1 MGAVSLKEYVR
12 KRKFENTP
20 EPAPT
25 AVEPA
30 ERTQGRLFIQRHDA
44 TRLHYDLRLE
54 IGGTLKSWAVPK
66 GPSQVPLS
74 KQLAMHVED
83 HPLSYGDFE
92 GNIPQGNYGAGSVML
107 WDVGTFEVLKDG
119 DGEAQLARGDLKF
132 RANGQ
137 KMKGEFALV
146 LMKGRGK
153 GNEWLLIKKR
163 DEFADENY
171 DIEALAYSVKTGRTQ
186 EEIAQEL
193 PPKNETKAAT
203 KTTTKKSARKSKGTA
218 RSKSQPQSRLSPG
231 ELPGAKAAPMP
242 STVAVMLASSS
253 DRPPEGGNWV
263 YEIKWDGVRA
273 ICYIENGRIRM
284 VSRNGNSFDRQYPEL
299 TVIPHHVAA
308 GTAILDAEIAALD
321 DQGRSRFGLLQPR
334 IHQTNPN
341 EVAHLSRKSPVKL
354 FVFDL
359 LYWDG
364 YDLRGTPLLDRKRA
378 LNEIVTP
385 GDRIQVS
392 EHFAV
397 DGNEILDA
405 AKQMGLEGVI
415 AKDAKSTYEP
425 KRSRCWLKLKVTG
438 QQEFVICGYT
448 HGERATFSSLVLG
461 VFDDDQLRYVGCVGT
476 GFNDKSLH
484 AIYKKLKPLETKT
497 NPFGKR
503 IDVLRKVTWV
513 EPQLLC
519 EVKFS
524 EWTQDGRLRAPVF
537 LGLRDDKRVTD
548 VVREGA
554 SDEPLFPKGRKE
566 VTHIIDGKN
575 LKFTNLD
582 KVWFPTDGYTK
593 RDILNYY
600 DAVAEWMVPHLAGRP
615 LSLKRY
621 PGGIHEE
628 FFFQKDIPETYPGW
642 LRIEPIYSEHRGEP
656 IRFVVA
662 DDRATLL
669 FLTNLGCIDQNPWMS
684 RVESLD
690 YPDYIL
696 IDLDPQECTFD
707 RILEAMGLVRNVLD
721 EIGLAGYP
729 KTTGGDGMHVFVPVE
744 PRYTYEQARSF
755 AEIVSQV
762 VIGEKPDLFTTPRSV
777 AKRRKGRVYFDYL
790 QISSGKTIAAPYV
803 TRAYD
808 GAPVATPLHW
818 DEVKKGLTPK
828 TFTIE
833 NAVARFREVGDL
845 FQPVLTKPQKLEPA
859 LKKLGKLIKP
869 T

>member
-1 MGAVSLKEYVR
+1 MSLKEYAR

-20 EPAPT
+20 EPAP
-25 AVEPA
+25 AALEPT

-92 GNIPQGNYGAGSVML
+92 GNIPKGNYGAGSVML
-107 WDVGTFEVLKDG
+107 WDYGTFEVLKDG

-132 RANGQ
+132 HAHGQ

-163 DEFADENY
+163 DEFAEEDY

-186 EEIAQEL
+186 EEIAQDL
-193 PPKNETKAAT
+193 PPR
-203 KTTTKKSARKSKGTA
+203 KKSAAAKKKAAGL
-218 RSKSQPQSRLSPG
+218 KP
-231 ELPGAKAAPMP
+231 EDLPNAKKAPMP
-242 STVAVMLASSS
+242 ANIQPMLATLA
-253 DRPPEGGNWV
+253 DHPPEGSKWV

-273 ICYIENGRIRM
+273 ICYIEDGRVRM
-284 VSRNGNSFDRQYPEL
+284 LSRNGNSFDRQYPEL
-299 TVIPHHVAA
+299 SVIPRQIAA
-308 GTAILDAEIAALD
+308 DTAIIDAEIAVLD
-321 DQGRSRFGLLQPR
+321 EQGRSRFGLIQPR
-334 IHQTNPN
+334 IHQTNAN
-341 EVAHLSRKSPVKL
+341 EVAHLARKTPVKM
-354 FVFDL
+354 FAFDL
-359 LYWDG
+359 LYWNG
-364 YDLRGTPLLDRKRA
+364 YDLRNASLLDRKRA
-378 LNEIVTP
+378 LAEIVTP
-385 GDRIQVS
+385 SERIQVS
-392 EHFAV
+392 EHFLV
-397 DGNEILDA
+397 KGHEILEA
-405 AKQMGLEGVI
+405 ARQMGLEGVI
-415 AKDAKSTYEP
+415 AKEATSKYEP

-448 HGERATFSSLVLG
+448 HGERSTFSSLVLG
-461 VFDDDQLRYVGCVGT
+461 VYDEGELNFAGCVGT
-476 GFNDKSLH
+476 GFNDQTL
-484 AIYKKLKPLETKT
+484 AQIWKKLKPLETTK
-497 NPFGKR
+497 NPFSKR
-503 IDVLRKVTWV
+503 IDVLREVTWV
-513 EPQLLC
+513 EPKLLC
-519 EVKFS
+519 EVKFT

-537 LGLRDDKRVTD
+537 IRLRDDKNAEE
-548 VVREGA
+548 VVRESA
-554 SDEPLFPKGRKE
+554 PDELRFPKDKKE
-566 VTHIIDGKN
+566 VSLTIDGKV

-582 KVWFPTDGYTK
+582 KVWFPQDGFTK
-593 RDILNYY
+593 RDVLNYY
-600 DAVAEWMVPHLAGRP
+600 DAVADVMVPHLAGHP

-621 PGGIHEE
+621 PNGIHED
-628 FFFQKDIPETYPGW
+628 FFFQKDIPGSYPNW

-684 RVESLD
+684 HVETLD

-696 IDLDPQECTFD
+696 IDLDPQECPFEK
-707 RILEAMGLVRNVLD
+707 ILDAMALVKDVLE
-721 EIGLAGYP
+721 EIGLKGYP

-755 AEIVSQV
+755 AEILAQV
-762 VIGEKPDLFTTPRSV
+762 VIGQRPELFTTPRSV

-803 TRAYD
+803 VRAYD
-808 GAPVATPLHW
+808 GAPVATPLQW
-818 DEVKKGLTPK
+818 DEVKHGLTPK
-828 TFTIE
+828 TFNLT
-833 NAVARFREVGDL
+833 NALDRFKEVGDL
-845 FQPVLTKPQKLEPA
+845 FKPVLTNRQKLEPS
-859 LKKLGKLIKP
+859 LKKLAKLVQAQ
-869 T
+869 

>member
-1 MGAVSLKEYVR
+1 MSLKEYVR

-25 AVEPA
+25 AIEPA

-83 HPLSYGDFE
+83 HPISYGDFE
-92 GNIPQGNYGAGSVML
+92 GNIPKGNYGAGSVML
-107 WDVGTFEVLKDG
+107 WDVGTFEILKDG
-119 DGEAQLARGDLKF
+119 DGEGQLARGDLKF

-163 DEFADENY
+163 DEFADEQY
-171 DIEALAYSVKTGRTQ
+171 DVEALAYSVKTGRTQ

-193 PPKNETKAAT
+193 PPKTAAPKKKA
-203 KTTTKKSARKSKGTA
+203 ARKSTCKSKAKAGT
-218 RSKSQPQSRLSPG
+218 RL
-231 ELPGAKAAPMP
+231 EDLPGAKAAAMP
-242 STVAVMLASSS
+242 SNVSVMLASLA
-253 DRPPEGGNWV
+253 DGPPEKGDWV

-273 ICYIENGRIRM
+273 ICYIEDGRIRM

-299 TVIPHHVAA
+299 SVIPHHLSAT
-308 GTAILDAEIAALD
+308 TAILDAEIAALD
-321 DQGRSRFGLLQPR
+321 EQGRSRFGLLQPR
-334 IHQTNPN
+334 IHQTNAN

-359 LYWDG
+359 LYCDG
-364 YDLRGTPLLDRKRA
+364 YDLRGVPLLERKRV

-397 DGNEILDA
+397 DGHEILEA
-405 AKQMGLEGVI
+405 ARQMGLEGVI
-415 AKDAKSTYEP
+415 AKDPKSTYEP
-425 KRSRCWLKLKVTG
+425 KRSRSWLKLKVTG
-438 QQEFVICGYT
+438 RQEFLICGYT

-461 VFDDDQLRYVGCVGT
+461 VNDEDTLRYVGCVGT
-476 GFNDKSLH
+476 GFDDKMLQ
-484 AIYKKLKPLETKT
+484 ALYKKLKPLETKT

-513 EPQLLC
+513 EPRLLC
-519 EVKFS
+519 EVKFG

-537 LGLRDDKRVTD
+537 VGLREDKAASE
-548 VVREGA
+548 VVQESVPG
-554 SDEPLFPKGRKE
+554 EPLFPKGRKE
-566 VTHIIDGKN
+566 VSHVIDGKH

-582 KVWFPTDGYTK
+582 KIWFPNEGYTK
-593 RDILNYY
+593 RDILSYY
-600 DAVAEWMVPHLAGRP
+600 DAVAEWIVPHLAGRP

-628 FFFQKDIPETYPGW
+628 FFFQKDIPETYPKW
-642 LRIEPIYSEHRGEP
+642 LRIEPIHSSHRGEP

-684 RVESLD
+684 RVETLD

-696 IDLDPQECTFD
+696 IDLDPMECTFD

-721 EIGLAGYP
+721 EIGLKGYP

-762 VIGEKPDLFTTPRSV
+762 VIGENPDLFTTPRSV

-790 QISSGKTIAAPYV
+790 QISSGKTIAGPYV

-808 GAPVATPLHW
+808 GAPVATPLAW

-833 NAVARFREVGDL
+833 NAVSRFREVGDL
-845 FQPVLTKPQKLEPA
+845 FQPVLTQPQKLEPA
-859 LKKLGKLIKP
+859 LKKLAKLIKS
-869 T
+869 